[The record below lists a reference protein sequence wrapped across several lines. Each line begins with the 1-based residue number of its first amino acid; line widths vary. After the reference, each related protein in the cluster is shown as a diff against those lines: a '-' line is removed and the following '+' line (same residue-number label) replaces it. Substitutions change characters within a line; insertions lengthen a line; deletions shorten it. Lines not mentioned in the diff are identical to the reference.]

1 MLEHIKALGWIG
13 IARASVTASAGG
25 LLLYYWP
32 EFAGKL
38 AAEPWDAL
46 AFQIVGWVLVAS
58 APLRLL
64 QAIGALRGYPWALPF
79 GLFLSGVDLINLL
92 GFPVLTALGLYG
104 LVVYRNAETRE
115 HFLSR
120 ARG

>member
-1 MLEHIKALGWIG
+1 MLEHVKALGWIG
-13 IARASVTASAGG
+13 VARAAVAAFAGG
-25 LLLYYWP
+25 FLLEYGP
-32 EFAGKL
+32 EFAAKS

-46 AFQIVGWVLVAS
+46 AFESVGWVLVAF
-58 APLRLL
+58 APLHLL
-64 QAIGALRGYPWALPF
+64 QGIGALCGYAWALRF